1 MRSYSRFEMFLDVLW
16 GAALLLA
23 LHLLPF
29 SFHKA
34 SDWRSMLLS
43 PSMAFHASILATFTY
58 IFWLRVH
65 RNLVLYRLSREEG
78 QGSGE

>member
-29 SFHKA
+29 RFFTA

-43 PSMAFHASILATFTY
+43 PSMAFHACILATFTY

-65 RNLVLYRLSREEG
+65 RNLVLYRHGQDEG